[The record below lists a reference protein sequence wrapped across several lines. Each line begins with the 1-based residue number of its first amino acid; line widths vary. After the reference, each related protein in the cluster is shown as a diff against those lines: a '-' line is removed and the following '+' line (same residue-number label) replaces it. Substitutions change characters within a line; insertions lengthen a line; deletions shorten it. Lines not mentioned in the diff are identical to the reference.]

1 MSVTDTGRRASPTN
15 PPESTPPRPGLFQRF
30 VNNELKFTPGNA
42 NKRLRNLSIALVA
55 VLSVFALRLV
65 YVQVIDGAD
74 FAQRA
79 EATRLATSTLTAPR
93 GALYDTNGVALA
105 ESMEGRNIIVDQ
117 TLVED
122 PATAAAQLSP
132 ILGIPVDKLQPAL
145 TGDSRF
151 AYVARNVT
159 PEMATKVLELETPG
173 VATEKTQRRVYP
185 AGDIGANVVGFVG
198 TDGHGL
204 GGLELAYEDQLAG
217 TDGMRQVE
225 VANGKLIPMGTDVQD
240 PAVPGTSLR
249 LTLDRDVQWVAQNA
263 VAQQVAQ
270 TQAESG
276 TVIVMEAK
284 TGKILAMASV
294 PTFDPNKPAA
304 SREED
309 LQNRAVVEAFEPGS
323 TSKLM
328 TMAAALEEGKATPL
342 SEFTVPS
349 TITRGTNNFS
359 DHSPHPTYQ
368 FTLAGILAT
377 SSNTGSIMTAELVGE
392 EKFREYMLR
401 FGMGTPTGVG
411 LPGEASGYVPPVSE
425 WSDSTFPT
433 LSFGQ
438 GYSTSALQI
447 TSVFQTIAN
456 GGVRVQPTLVE
467 ATIDPDGRETPV
479 EAPESTQVV
488 SEKTADEVLH
498 MMEGVVTDEGTARD
512 INIPGYRVAG
522 KTGTANR
529 IDDSCGCYRGYT
541 SSFIGVAPADDPEL
555 VVAVILQ
562 DPKTDYRGA
571 VNGVPVFNEV
581 MSAALQMRQIPPTGV
596 EEPLLPIYAPG
607 SPSPQG

>member
-1 MSVTDTGRRASPTN
+1 MSVTDSGRRPSTTSQQRPAPT
-15 PPESTPPRPGLFQRF
+15 PGLFQRF
-30 VNNELKFTPGNA
+30 VNNDLKFTPGDPNR
-42 NKRLRNLSIALVA
+42 RLRLLAVALVA

-65 YVQVIDGAD
+65 YVQVVDGAD

-93 GALYDTNGVALA
+93 GAVFDTNGVTLA
-105 ESMEGRNIIVDQ
+105 ESLEGSNIIVDQ

-122 PATAAAQLSP
+122 PAATAAELSP
-132 ILGIPVDKLQPAL
+132 VLGIPADKLQPTL

-151 AYVARNVT
+151 AYVARNVS
-159 PEMATKVLELETPG
+159 PEVATKVLELESPG
-173 VATEKTQRRVYP
+173 IATEETQRRVYP
-185 AGDIGANVVGFVG
+185 AGDIGANVLGFVG

-204 GGLELAYEDQLAG
+204 GGLELAYEGELAG

-225 VANGKLIPMGTDVQD
+225 VANGKLIPMGTDMQD

-249 LTLDRDVQWVAQNA
+249 LTLDRDIQWVAQNA

-270 TQAESG
+270 TQAQSG
-276 TVIVMEAK
+276 TVIVMEVK

-294 PTFDPNKPAA
+294 PTFDPNKPTEA
-304 SREED
+304 READ

-342 SEFTVPS
+342 TEFTVPS
-349 TITRGTNNFS
+349 TITRGTNDFS

-368 FTLAGILAT
+368 YTLAGILAT

-392 EKFREYMLR
+392 ETFRDYMLK

-411 LPGEASGYVPPVSE
+411 LPGEASGYVPPTST
-425 WSDSTFPT
+425 WTDSTFPT
-433 LSFGQ
+433 LAFGQ

-467 ATIDPDGRETPV
+467 ATIDPDGRENPAA
-479 EAPESTQVV
+479 EPETTQVV

-498 MMEGVVTDEGTARD
+498 MMEGVVSEDGTAKD

-529 IDDSCGCYRGYT
+529 IDDSCGCYRSYT

-562 DPKTDYRGA
+562 DPKTDYRGS

-581 MSAALQMRQIPPTGV
+581 MSSALQMRQIPPTGV

-607 SPSPQG
+607 SPSPQS

>member
-1 MSVTDTGRRASPTN
+1 MSVTDTGRRASPTSS
-15 PPESTPPRPGLFQRF
+15 PPPPSRGLFQRF
-30 VNNELKFTPGNA
+30 VNNDLKFTPGDPN
-42 NKRLRNLSIALVA
+42 RRMRILSVALVA
-55 VLSVFALRLV
+55 VLTLFALRLF
-65 YVQVIDGAD
+65 YVQVIDGAT

-93 GALYDTNGVALA
+93 GALYDTNGVTLA
-105 ESMEGRNIIVDQ
+105 ESLEGSNIIVDQ
-117 TLVED
+117 TLVDD
-122 PATAAAQLSP
+122 PEATAAVLSP
-132 ILGIPVDKLQPAL
+132 VLDIPAEDLQPAL

-159 PEMATKVLELETPG
+159 PEVATKVLALESPG
-173 VATEKTQRRVYP
+173 IATEKTQRRVYP
-185 AGDIGANVVGFVG
+185 AGDIGANVLGFVG

-249 LTLDRDVQWVAQNA
+249 LTIDRDVQWVAQNS

-276 TVIVMEAK
+276 TVVVMEVK

-294 PTFDPNKPAA
+294 PTFDPNNPGEG
-304 SREED
+304 REED

-328 TMAAALEEGKATPL
+328 TVAAALEEGKATPL
-342 SEFTVPS
+342 TEFTVPS
-349 TITRGTNNFS
+349 TITRGTNDFS

-368 FTLAGILAT
+368 YTLAGILAT

-392 EKFREYMLR
+392 EKFRDYMLR

-411 LPGEASGYVPPVSE
+411 LPGEASGYVPPTST
-425 WSDSTFPT
+425 WTDSTFPT

-467 ATIDPDGRETPV
+467 AKIDPDGREDEV
-479 EAPESTQVV
+479 PEPETTQVV

-498 MMEGVVTDEGTARD
+498 MMEGVVSEDGTASD
-512 INIPGYRVAG
+512 IDIPGYRVAG

-581 MSAALQMRQIPPTGV
+581 MSSALQMRQVPPTGV

-607 SPSPQG
+607 SPTPQS